1 MLCRFKRLIY
11 PKTPPAE
18 DSGYR
23 IVLYQPCE
31 TVRDAAGHLV
41 TEVKAVGFFLPTGEN
56 RSYEL
61 KGRWGRDSKYGVQF
75 EVEDYREVVAPTK
88 EGIVGYLSSGQIK
101 GIGPKTAA
109 RIVEH
114 FGEQTLLVMERE
126 PERLAE
132 VPGISREKAKAMGE
146 EFRLQVGMRQLME
159 FFAVHHLPAELAV
172 RAYKL
177 YGDST
182 VELLYDDPYLLM
194 DEGLDAPFGDGEA
207 FGQPVRRL
215 IGEIHLHLAAQARKN
230 QIGKVSLQ
238 LRFDDQHH
246 APEARAHGVE
256 DGIVHQDMAGVIHR
270 RDLLQS
276 PKTAA

>member
-101 GIGPKTAA
+101 GIGPKTAEKIFSA
-109 RIVEH
+109 
-114 FGEQTLLVMERE
+114 FGAATLHVLDEE
-126 PERLAE
+126 PERLLAI
-132 VPGISREKAKAMGE
+132 PGISKEK
-146 EFRLQVGMRQLME
+146 L
-159 FFAVHHLPAELAV
+159 
-172 RAYKL
+172 
-177 YGDST
+177 
-182 VELLYDDPYLLM
+182 
-194 DEGLDAPFGDGEA
+194 EA
-207 FGQPVRRL
+207 IKKSF
-215 IGEIHLHLAAQARKN
+215 
-230 QIGKVSLQ
+230 
-238 LRFDDQHH
+238 
-246 APEARAHGVE
+246 
-256 DGIVHQDMAGVIHR
+256 
-270 RDLLQS
+270 
-276 PKTAA
+276 

>member
-101 GIGPKTAA
+101 GIGPKTAEKIFSPLVPPPSTYWTRSRSGCWPFPASA
-109 RIVEH
+109 RKSWKPSKNPLSNPGF
-114 FGEQTLLVMERE
+114 FGRQRQSSPLL
-126 PERLAE
+126 
-132 VPGISREKAKAMGE
+132 
-146 EFRLQVGMRQLME
+146 
-159 FFAVHHLPAELAV
+159 
-172 RAYKL
+172 
-177 YGDST
+177 
-182 VELLYDDPYLLM
+182 PYLPP
-194 DEGLDAPFGDGEA
+194 GLRNCAMPLERKPSTSCVIIPTA
-207 FGQPVRRL
+207 F
-215 IGEIHLHLAAQARKN
+215 AA
-230 QIGKVSLQ
+230 
-238 LRFDDQHH
+238 
-246 APEARAHGVE
+246 
-256 DGIVHQDMAGVIHR
+256 
-270 RDLLQS
+270 
-276 PKTAA
+276 

>member
-101 GIGPKTAA
+101 GIGPKTAEKIFSA
-109 RIVEH
+109 
-114 FGEQTLLVMERE
+114 FGAATLHVLDEE
-126 PERLAE
+126 PERLLAI
-132 VPGISREKAKAMGE
+132 PGI
-146 EFRLQVGMRQLME
+146 RQRQSS
-159 FFAVHHLPAELAV
+159 P
-172 RAYKL
+172 
-177 YGDST
+177 
-182 VELLYDDPYLLM
+182 LLPYLPP
-194 DEGLDAPFGDGEA
+194 GLRNCAMPLERKPSTSCVIIPTA
-207 FGQPVRRL
+207 F
-215 IGEIHLHLAAQARKN
+215 AA
-230 QIGKVSLQ
+230 
-238 LRFDDQHH
+238 
-246 APEARAHGVE
+246 
-256 DGIVHQDMAGVIHR
+256 
-270 RDLLQS
+270 
-276 PKTAA
+276 